1 MSLDPILERLNAA
14 QRAAVTAP
22 LGPVLVLAGAGSG
35 KTRVLTHRIAWLIQA
50 EGVSPHS
57 ILAVTFT
64 NKAAGEM
71 RARIE
76 SLLGMPPGVLWIG
89 TFHGIAHRL
98 LRRHWHEAGLVESFQ
113 IIDSEDQQRLI
124 KKILRAQQLD
134 ETRWVPREV
143 QWFINSNKDEGRRSK
158 HLKAG
163 NDPIRAQM
171 IRLYALYEEAC
182 ALTGVVDFAELLLR
196 AFELWRDQPA
206 LLAHYRQ
213 RFRHILVDEF
223 QDTNTIQ
230 YAWLKLIAGEGGC
243 PFVVG
248 DDDQCLAA
256 GTMITMADGSQKA
269 IEAIEVGEQIISGY
283 GNGDFRPAA
292 VTRKFSVHR
301 QGTMVR
307 LNMRS
312 GRVICSTPEHTHLAG
327 YLLGETPRTYVL
339 YLMHKEGI
347 GYRLGTSEVYTN
359 AEAKPMVGFKH
370 RARVEHA
377 DAAWVI
383 RTHSNES
390 DARLD
395 ETLTSLK
402 YGLPTLP
409 FVPRKGK
416 ARNAPVHD
424 PEYIA
429 RVFRSI
435 DSESAAIRLLADV
448 GLDPERPHHVP
459 RSRNSCRRN
468 LVITLCGDR
477 QGSNPMHCISI
488 VGTSEVD
495 KAVLKENGFSVR
507 AAKTGSKGWRF
518 ETARSDFAELMEI
531 ARRIRKALGA
541 RFVLQARIL
550 DRALPFVQ
558 AAAIRPGM
566 VMATENSGFD
576 IVERVEHQESD
587 TQVFDLNVDRTH
599 NYIANGVVTHNSVYG
614 WRGARVENLQQFGRD
629 FPAIN
634 LYRLEQNYR
643 STGTILAAAN
653 GLIHNNSG
661 RLGKTLW
668 TSGDEGE
675 PIRIYAAFNERDEAE
690 FVCQR
695 IREHV
700 AHGGVHRDIAILYR
714 SNAQS
719 RVFEEMFLAAR
730 IPYRVYG
737 GLRFF
742 ERAEIK
748 DALAYLRL
756 IANRRDDASF
766 ERVVNLPTR
775 GIGAKSLDTLRAA
788 ARAAGSPL
796 WEAAQATVAGDA
808 LGPKASAA
816 LRGFLELIERL
827 SAEVQGLALHEQV
840 DRMLEV
846 SGLIEFHKRDKADRG
861 EARVENLEELV
872 SAARGFQADTLDT
885 DLPPLEAFLAHV
897 TLESGEGQADAWE
910 DCVQMM
916 TLHTAKGL
924 EFPVVFLTGM
934 EDGLFPHQRSIGDL
948 DGLEEERR
956 LCYVGMTRAMKQLYL
971 TYAEQ
976 RRLHGVDSYSQP
988 SRFIKETPQELIEEV
1003 RPRLQVARPVASG
1016 RFSRESTYDTAPVH
1030 RGSYGTPRPRA
1041 EPSIPGLRLGARVR
1055 HGKFGEGV
1063 ILNLEGSGPQARI
1076 QVNFE
1081 RQGLKWLVMQYANL
1095 EPL

>member
-50 EGVSPHS
+50 EGVSPHA

-71 RARIE
+71 RARVE

-98 LRRHWHEAGLVESFQ
+98 LRRHWHEAGLIESFQ

-124 KKILRAQQLD
+124 KKLLKAQQLD

-171 IRLYALYEEAC
+171 IRLYALYEDAC
-182 ALTGVVDFAELLLR
+182 ARSGVVDFAELLLR
-196 AFELWRDQPA
+196 AYEVWRDQPA
-206 LLAHYRQ
+206 LLEHYRQ
-213 RFRHILVDEF
+213 RFRHVLVDEF

-230 YAWLKLIAGEGGC
+230 YAWLKLLAGAQGC

-248 DDDQCLAA
+248 DDDQ
-256 GTMITMADGSQKA
+256 
-269 IEAIEVGEQIISGY
+269 
-283 GNGDFRPAA
+283 
-292 VTRKFSVHR
+292 
-301 QGTMVR
+301 
-307 LNMRS
+307 
-312 GRVICSTPEHTHLAG
+312 
-327 YLLGETPRTYVL
+327 
-339 YLMHKEGI
+339 
-347 GYRLGTSEVYTN
+347 
-359 AEAKPMVGFKH
+359 
-370 RARVEHA
+370 
-377 DAAWVI
+377 
-383 RTHSNES
+383 
-390 DARLD
+390 
-395 ETLTSLK
+395 
-402 YGLPTLP
+402 
-409 FVPRKGK
+409 
-416 ARNAPVHD
+416 
-424 PEYIA
+424 
-429 RVFRSI
+429 
-435 DSESAAIRLLADV
+435 
-448 GLDPERPHHVP
+448 
-459 RSRNSCRRN
+459 
-468 LVITLCGDR
+468 
-477 QGSNPMHCISI
+477 
-488 VGTSEVD
+488 
-495 KAVLKENGFSVR
+495 
-507 AAKTGSKGWRF
+507 
-518 ETARSDFAELMEI
+518 
-531 ARRIRKALGA
+531 
-541 RFVLQARIL
+541 
-550 DRALPFVQ
+550 
-558 AAAIRPGM
+558 
-566 VMATENSGFD
+566 
-576 IVERVEHQESD
+576 
-587 TQVFDLNVDRTH
+587 
-599 NYIANGVVTHNSVYG
+599 SVYG
-614 WRGARVENLQQFGRD
+614 WRGARVENLQQFSRD
-629 FPAIN
+629 FPAVK
-634 LYRLEQNYR
+634 LFRLEQNYR
-643 STGTILAAAN
+643 STGSILAAAN
-653 GLIHNNSG
+653 GLIANNSG

-668 TSGDEGE
+668 TSGEHGE
-675 PIRIYAAFNERDEAE
+675 PIRLYAAFNERDEAE

-695 IREHV
+695 IRDHV
-700 AHGGVHRDIAILYR
+700 AHGGLHRDVAILYR

-719 RVFEEMFLAAR
+719 RVFEETFLAAR
-730 IPYRVYG
+730 VPYRVYG

-775 GIGAKSLDTLRAA
+775 GIGAKSLETLRSA
-788 ARAAGSPL
+788 AREAGCPL
-796 WEAAQATVAGDA
+796 WEAAHACLGEA
-808 LGPKASAA
+808 LGPKASTA

-827 SAEVQGLALHEQV
+827 AEEVRGLALHEQV
-840 DRMLEV
+840 DRMLAA
-846 SGLIEFHKRDKADRG
+846 SGLIEFHKRDKAERG

-872 SAARGFQADTLDT
+872 SAARGFNSEGLDS

-924 EFPVVFLTGM
+924 EFPIVFLCGM
-934 EDGLFPHQRSIGDL
+934 EDGLFPHQRSSGDL
-948 DGLEEERR
+948 EGLEEERR

-976 RRLHGVDSYSQP
+976 RRLHGIDSFSQP
-988 SRFIKETPQELIEEV
+988 SRFIKETPEELLEEI
-1003 RPRLQVARPVASG
+1003 RPRLQVSRPVASG
-1016 RFSRESTYDTAPVH
+1016 RFARELGYEPVPV
-1030 RGSYGTPRPRA
+1030 SRPRYVPRA
-1041 EPSIPGLRLGARVR
+1041 PREETPSIPGIRLGARVR

-1063 ILNLEGSGPQARI
+1063 ILDLEGSGPQARV

-1081 RQGLKWLVMQYANL
+1081 RQGTKWLVMQYANL